1 MPPDLEG
8 RHPCGSG
15 PSAHRRSIHEDDPM
29 SHINESQVPD
39 QDRSSS
45 IVTVVGFVLYLAAGF
60 PFLFGG
66 LIMPGYAVGILG
78 LVWLA
83 GLLLAIRWRRR
94 RGLLALPFIVV
105 GIWLAVAWLGDTFLD
120 WTA

>member
-1 MPPDLEG
+1 V
-8 RHPCGSG
+8 
-15 PSAHRRSIHEDDPM
+15 IHEDDPM
-29 SHINESQVPD
+29 SHINETQGPD
-39 QDRSSS
+39 RDRTGS